1 VNLATIT
8 GYADAYPIYQD
19 YGWAAI
25 KLEAG
30 TKWPPPAG
38 FTGNAGKVPDDAQM
52 RRWAADEPGG
62 NLALRLPPD
71 MIGIDIDAHSGKTG
85 AATKAEAE
93 KRWGKLPYS
102 PRSTSRDD
110 GVSGIMLYR
119 IPPGMKLVDELKFPE
134 LGIEHVDIIQH
145 HHRYVVA
152 WPSIHQDTG
161 AVYRW
166 LGIDGGPLDY
176 PPAPMDIPDLPAAW
190 LDGLRPRQR
199 EADTTP
205 APPSGGS
212 YRPAGA
218 VPDAYAEAARQQ
230 ELAALAATGAGG
242 RNKALN
248 NAALK
253 LARLPIDRDLLHADL
268 LDACHAN
275 GYIRDDGIDAAEA
288 TIKSAFGKADLD
300 GPRPIRE
307 LSAVTE
313 VPAAHFSGHQQPPQ
327 QAHHVDNG
335 HPARH
340 EQESA
345 EERQDADPAAIA
357 ERLITIKMDVL
368 RIDREARRRLDAEER
383 PRLDLPPVKS
393 LPALLD
399 EPDEDTPWLIDKVMQ
414 ADTRVMLAAQF
425 KSGKTTIV
433 ENLVRA
439 LADQSPFLGAFEVK
453 HAPSAIVLI
462 DDELSERMLRRW
474 LREQG
479 VGNTAAVADVVSLRG
494 RVGSLN
500 LLDEH
505 IRAEWAARLRELRC
519 DFLILDCLRPIL
531 DALGLDENRDAG
543 KFLTAFD
550 AMLADAGITS
560 AVMVDHMGHSGERN
574 RGDSRKLDWPDA
586 TWKLVR
592 EDEQPD
598 SARFFSA
605 YGRDVDV
612 FEGRLAYEPAT
623 RRLTYVQGSRSDTKV
638 RAAFV
643 DVVRLL
649 AAVAKDDPQAR
660 GEDRA
665 CLTKSAIEAELRHAG
680 YKENTDNGGHSQKA
694 VRAAIDLGLRSAVLR
709 VVPGPRRSQLVS
721 IAHPCE
727 ECGLPVAGQQSR
739 HESCPADVEAA
750 PE

>member
-1 VNLATIT
+1 MNLATIT
-8 GYADAYPIYQD
+8 GYAAALPVYRD
-19 YGWAAI
+19 YGWTPI
-25 KLEAG
+25 KLKAG
-30 TKWPPPAG
+30 TKWPPPPG
-38 FTGNAGKVPDDAQM
+38 FTGNDGIDPSDDQM
-52 RRWAADEPGG
+52 RRWAASEPQG

-93 KRWGKLPYS
+93 KRWGRLPYS
-102 PRSTSRDD
+102 PRSSSRDD

-119 IPPGMKLVDELKFPE
+119 IPPGVKLVDELEFPE
-134 LGIEHVDIIQH
+134 LGIKHVDIVQH
-145 HHRYVVA
+145 HHRYVVS
-152 WPSIHQDTG
+152 WPSTHDDTG

-166 LGIDGGPLDY
+166 FGIDGGPLDY

-190 LDGLRPRQR
+190 LDGLRQPRKAA
-199 EADTTP
+199 ADH
-205 APPSGGS
+205 
-212 YRPAGA
+212 RPAADGPYRA
-218 VPDAYAEAARQQ
+218 AGSVPDAYAESARQQ
-230 ELAALAATGAGG
+230 ELAELAATGSGG
-242 RNKALN
+242 RNRALN

-253 LARLPIDRDLLHADL
+253 LARLPIDRDRLHADL

-275 GYIRDDGIDAAEA
+275 GYILDDGQDAAEA
-288 TIKSAFGKADLD
+288 TIRSAFDKADLD

-307 LSAVTE
+307 PSSVTE
-313 VPAAHFSGHQQPPQ
+313 VTAAALSGPQRPPEPPDDPGGGPDDPE
-327 QAHHVDNG
+327 AG
-335 HPARH
+335 
-340 EQESA
+340 E
-345 EERQDADPAAIA
+345 ADPAAIT

-368 RIDREARRRLDAEER
+368 RIDREARRRLDAEEH
-383 PRLDLPPVKS
+383 PTPELPPVKA

-414 ADTRVMLAAQF
+414 ADTRVMFAAQF
-425 KSGKTTIV
+425 KAGKTTV
-433 ENLVRA
+433 VGNLVRA
-439 LADQSPFLGAFEVK
+439 LADRTPFLGAFEVK
-453 HAPSAIVLI
+453 LAPNSIVVI

-479 VGNTAAVADVVSLRG
+479 IGNTAAVSDVVSLRG

-500 LLDEH
+500 LLDER
-505 IRAEWAARLRELRC
+505 IRAQWATRLRELRC
-519 DFLILDCLRPIL
+519 DFLVLDCLRPIL

-550 AMLADAGITS
+550 TLLADAGITS
-560 AVMVDHMGHSGERN
+560 AVMVDHMGHNGERN

-592 EDEQPD
+592 ENEQPD
-598 SARFFSA
+598 STRFFSA
-605 YGRDVDV
+605 FGRDVDV

-623 RRLTYVQGSRSDTKV
+623 RRLTYVQGSRSDSKV
-638 RAAFV
+638 RAAFA

-649 AAVAKDDPQAR
+649 AAIAKDDPQAR

-680 YKENTDNGGHSQKA
+680 YEENTDGGHSQKA
-694 VRAAIDLGLRSAVLR
+694 VRAAIELGLRSMVLR
-709 VVPGPRRSQLVS
+709 VDSGPRRSQLVS

-727 ECGLPVAGQQSR
+727 ACGLPVASQRSR
-739 HESCPADVEAA
+739 HESCPADVEGAL
-750 PE
+750 E